1 MKKYDRLDRR
11 VRVISKLAVFVITAS
26 VRLLRLMTP
35 WATKHHGH
43 VIMDEVAYKVFAS
56 IQFPGLKTG
65 LKIISFDNMLKQG
78 YDYHFDKVISK
89 PCYDKLRR
97 EALSRMHEVPVGGVE
112 YNWLEAIVDDKPPY
126 GYVVK

>member
-11 VRVISKLAVFVITAS
+11 VRVISKLAVFVISVS
-26 VRLLRLMTP
+26 VRLLRLATP
-35 WATKHHGH
+35 WVTKRHGCT
-43 VIMDEVAYKVFAS
+43 IMDEVAYNVFVG

-65 LKIISFDNMLKQG
+65 LKIISYDNMLRQG

-97 EALSRMHEVPVGGVE
+97 EALSRMYKVPVGGVE
-112 YNWLEAIVDDKPPY
+112 YNWLASIVDDKPPY